1 MIRSV
6 TLAAA
11 MAVSTVAGAYA
22 ADPDIP
28 KSMVWS
34 AYDLG
39 SSGHGEAT
47 GIAIAL
53 RKNYG
58 TRVRIVPSG
67 TSIGRMLP
75 MTTGK
80 VRYGFL
86 GNEAFFSAEGSYDF
100 AAEQWGPQN
109 VRIVLGRVASVAL
122 ATAADANIKTIAD
135 MKGPRWAM

>member
-1 MIRSV
+1 M
-6 TLAAA
+6 TAALT
-11 MAVSTVAGAYA
+11 VSGAYA
-22 ADPDIP
+22 AGPDVP

-39 SSGHGEAT
+39 SSGHAEAT
-47 GIAIAL
+47 GIANAL

-75 MTTGK
+75 MVTGK

-86 GNEAFFSAEGSYDF
+86 GNEAFFSS
-100 AAEQWGPQN
+100 
-109 VRIVLGRVASVAL
+109 
-122 ATAADANIKTIAD
+122 
-135 MKGPRWAM
+135 

>member
-1 MIRSV
+1 MIR
-6 TLAAA
+6 TTLLGTALAAA
-11 MAVSTVAGAYA
+11 LALPAVA

-47 GIAIAL
+47 GIANAL

-58 TRVRIVPSG
+58 TRIRIVPSG

-75 MTTGK
+75 MVTGK

-86 GNEAFFSAEGSYDF
+86 GNEAFFSAEGTYD
-100 AAEQWGPQN
+100 
-109 VRIVLGRVASVAL
+109 
-122 ATAADANIKTIAD
+122 
-135 MKGPRWAM
+135 